1 MLESA
6 AGSIVEEATPVAAD
20 PVPAVG
26 GSLPEGEGTGSGTD
40 APKFPGWTGQLS
52 KEQLAD
58 IQARVAKDPK
68 ELESLPK
75 GLSELYA
82 SYATLKASSVGAVK
96 RPDKDAP
103 KEAWDQFYQGL
114 GRPESAEGYTL
125 EKPQIPS
132 GMRYDEAQEKWFR
145 GVAYNLGM
153 TQEQAKTF
161 FDEYNKVQVAGVQ
174 RAIEAKKAQ
183 AAEALGKLKAEWG
196 DSFPDKWEGIR
207 QAYTQFI
214 PDGANGALFR
224 KIQAYGLDN
233 DPDFLRM
240 FRNIYEKI
248 GPPKIVVPSGQGSGS
263 EQKGGFNFKLD
274 GVTGRA

>member
-1 MLESA
+1 MLEG
-6 AGSIVEEATPVAAD
+6 AGGTVQEAVPIAAD
-20 PVPAVG
+20 PAPAVG
-26 GSLPEGEGTGSGTD
+26 GSSPGGEGAGSGTE

-82 SYATLKASSVGAVK
+82 SYATLKASSVGALK
-96 RPDKDAP
+96 RPDKDAS
-103 KEAWDQFYQGL
+103 KEVWDQFYNGL

-125 EKPQIPS
+125 EKPKIPS
-132 GMRYDEAQEKWFR
+132 GMRYDDAQEKWFR
-145 GVAYNLGM
+145 GLAHNLGL
-153 TQEQAKTF
+153 TQEQARTF
-161 FDEYNKVQVAGVQ
+161 FDEYNKAQVAGVQ
-174 RAIEAKKAQ
+174 KAIEAKKAS

-214 PDGANGALFR
+214 PEGANGALFK

-248 GPPKIVVPSGQGSGS
+248 GPPRMVVPSGEGSGTES
-263 EQKGGFNFKLD
+263 KGGFHFKVD
-274 GVTGRA
+274 GLGRK